1 MKDRKNFFGHLAL
14 WGTAFIWGTSFV
26 ILKEALDSIGTM
38 WVLALRFIIAAA
50 LLLLAAG
57 KRLKTLGRDG
67 LRGGMLLGVCLAAAY
82 IFQTYGLKYTTPGK
96 NAFLTSTYC
105 VLVPFMGWG
114 FYKRRPNAAN
124 IIAAFMCVLGIGLV
138 SLSGTSP
145 FNIGDALTL
154 VCGIFYALQI
164 ILTERF
170 IGDCDALSLTGVEF
184 GTAAVICLAGALIFE
199 SAPVGLSLELWG
211 SIAYMGVMCTALC
224 FFLQTWGMR
233 YTPSSTAA
241 VIMTFESVFAIIIS
255 VIFYDDEPVTVRLIC
270 GFTLIIASV
279 IISEM
284 APLKFKKTA

>member
-1 MKDRKNFFGHLAL
+1 MKDRKNFLGDLAL

-67 LRGGMLLGVCLAAAY
+67 LRGGVLLGVCLAAAY

-96 NAFLTSTYC
+96 NAFLTATYC
-105 VLVPFMGWG
+105 VLVPFMVWA
-114 FYKRRPNAAN
+114 FFKRRPNAAN
-124 IIAAFMCVLGIGLV
+124 IIAAFMCVFGIGLV

-255 VIFYDDEPVTVRLIC
+255 VIFYDEPVTVRLIC

-279 IISEM
+279 IISER
-284 APLKFKKTA
+284 APLRLKKIS

>member
-1 MKDRKNFFGHLAL
+1 MKDRKNFLRHLAL

-67 LRGGMLLGVCLAAAY
+67 LRGGVLLGVCLAAAY

-96 NAFLTSTYC
+96 NAFLTATYC
-105 VLVPFMGWG
+105 VLVPFMVWA
-114 FYKRRPNAAN
+114 FFKRRPNAAN
-124 IIAAFMCVLGIGLV
+124 IIAAFMCVFGIGLV

-184 GTAAVICLAGALIFE
+184 GTAAVICLAGALVFE

-255 VIFYDDEPVTVRLIC
+255 VIFYDEPVTVRLIC

-279 IISEM
+279 IISER
-284 APLKFKKTA
+284 APLRLKKIS

>member
-1 MKDRKNFFGHLAL
+1 MKDRKNFLGHLAL

-26 ILKEALDSIGTM
+26 ILKEALDSIGAM

-67 LRGGMLLGVCLAAAY
+67 LRGGVLLGVCLAAAY

-96 NAFLTSTYC
+96 NAFLTATYC
-105 VLVPFMGWG
+105 VLVPFMVWA
-114 FYKRRPNAAN
+114 FFKRRPNAAN
-124 IIAAFMCVLGIGLV
+124 IIAAFMCVFGIGLV

-211 SIAYMGVMCTALC
+211 SIAYLGVMCTALC

-255 VIFYDDEPVTVRLIC
+255 VIFYDEPATVRLIC

-279 IISEM
+279 IISER
-284 APLKFKKTA
+284 APLRLKKIS